1 VGLARP
7 HAKGRCAV
15 ALGGSGSG
23 CLMIKV
29 ELHKLILRPR
39 IWLSAALLCAL
50 PAIVAIF
57 LATTN
62 IAPPPG
68 QGGAFLSAVLRNGSL
83 FPAAALALVLPVFL
97 PLAVAVIAGD
107 SIAGEASTG
116 TLRYLLVRPV
126 GRTKLL
132 LAKLIALA
140 VFVLGAIILVVVT
153 SLILGITLFGNGA
166 EAVGQAGGVTSLS
179 GASLGPLD
187 VVLRLLGAVGYIVL
201 SMVGFGAIAL
211 FLSTIT
217 DSALGAALG
226 AIAILVTSSVL
237 EALEAATVIKPYLPT
252 HYWLSWIDFFRDPIL
267 WRNIDNGVIL
277 QLVYIVLFFAAA
289 WANFATKDV
298 TS

>member
-1 VGLARP
+1 
-7 HAKGRCAV
+7 
-15 ALGGSGSG
+15 
-23 CLMIKV
+23 MITV

-39 IWLSAALLCAL
+39 VWLSVALLCGL
-50 PAIVAIF
+50 PAIVAVF
-57 LATTN
+57 LATTD

-68 QGGAFLSAVLRNGSL
+68 QGSAFLSAVLTNGSL
-83 FPAAALALVLPVFL
+83 YPAAALALVLPVFL

-140 VFVLGAIILVVVT
+140 AFVLGAVVLVVLSSYLIGT
-153 SLILGITLFGNGA
+153 SLFGTGA
-166 EAVGQAGGVTSLS
+166 EAIGGQTGAAVTSLS
-179 GASLGPLD
+179 GASLEPVD
-187 VVLRLLGAVGYIVL
+187 VALRMAGAVGYIVL
-201 SMVGFGAIAL
+201 SMLGFGSIAL
-211 FLSTIT
+211 FLSTLT
-217 DSALGAALG
+217 SSALGAALG
-226 AIAILVTSSVL
+226 ALAVLVTSSVL

-267 WRNIDNGVIL
+267 WRNIESGVTL
-277 QLVYIVLFFAAA
+277 QLVYIGLLFAAA
-289 WANFATKDV
+289 WANFATKDI

>member
-1 VGLARP
+1 
-7 HAKGRCAV
+7 
-15 ALGGSGSG
+15 
-23 CLMIKV
+23 MIRV
-29 ELHKLILRPR
+29 ELHKLVLRPR
-39 IWLSAALLCAL
+39 VWMSVALLCLL
-50 PAIVAIF
+50 PAIVAVF
-57 LATTN
+57 LATTD

-68 QGGAFLSAVLRNGSL
+68 QGAAFLSAVLNNGSL
-83 FPAAALALVLPVFL
+83 FPAAALALVLPIFL

-140 VFVLGAIILVVVT
+140 AFVLGAVLLVVLT
-153 SLILGITLFGNGA
+153 SLAIGTALFGAGA
-166 EAVGQAGGVTSLS
+166 EAVGQAGAVTSLS
-179 GASLGPLD
+179 GASLGPID
-187 VVLRLLGAVGYIVL
+187 VVLRLAGAVGYIVL
-201 SMVGFGAIAL
+201 SMLGFGAIAL
-211 FLSTIT
+211 FLSTLT
-217 DSALGAALG
+217 ESALGAALG
-226 AIAILVTSSVL
+226 AISVLVTSSVL
-237 EALEAATVIKPYLPT
+237 EALEAATVVKPYLPT

-267 WRNIDNGVIL
+267 WRNIDSGITL

>member
-1 VGLARP
+1 VIR
-7 HAKGRCAV
+7 
-15 ALGGSGSG
+15 
-23 CLMIKV
+23 V
-29 ELHKLILRPR
+29 ELHKLVLRPR
-39 IWLSAALLCAL
+39 VWLSAGLLCVL
-50 PAIVAIF
+50 PAVVAIF
-57 LATTN
+57 LATTD

-68 QGGAFLSAVLRNGSL
+68 QGGAFLSAVLSNGSL

-107 SIAGEASTG
+107 SVAGEASTG

-140 VFVLGAIILVVVT
+140 VFVLGAVLLVVVT
-153 SLILGITLFGNGA
+153 SLVLGISLFGSGA

-226 AIAILVTSSVL
+226 AIAVLVTSSVL

-267 WRNIDNGVIL
+267 WRNIDSGVIL
-277 QLVYIVLFFAAA
+277 QLVYIGLFFAAA

>member
-1 VGLARP
+1 
-7 HAKGRCAV
+7 
-15 ALGGSGSG
+15 
-23 CLMIKV
+23 MITV
-29 ELHKLILRPR
+29 ELHKLVLRPR
-39 IWLSAALLCAL
+39 VWLSVALLCAL
-50 PAIVAIF
+50 PAIVAVF
-57 LATTN
+57 LATTD

-68 QGGAFLSAVLRNGSL
+68 QGAVFLSAVLTNGSL
-83 FPAAALALVLPVFL
+83 FPAAALALVLPIFL

-140 VFVLGAIILVVVT
+140 VFVLGAVLLVVLT
-153 SLILGITLFGNGA
+153 SLVIGTTLFGSGA
-166 EAVGQAGGVTSLS
+166 EAVGGQPGAAVTSLS
-179 GASLGPLD
+179 GASLGPMD
-187 VVLRLLGAVGYIVL
+187 VVLRLSGAVGYIVL
-201 SMVGFGAIAL
+201 SMLGFGAIAL
-211 FLSTIT
+211 FLSTLT
-217 DSALGAALG
+217 ESALGAALG
-226 AIAILVTSSVL
+226 AISVLVTSSVL

-267 WRNIDNGVIL
+267 WRNIDSGVQL
-277 QLVYIVLFFAAA
+277 QLVYIGLFFAAA

>member
-1 VGLARP
+1 
-7 HAKGRCAV
+7 
-15 ALGGSGSG
+15 
-23 CLMIKV
+23 MIRV
-29 ELHKLILRPR
+29 ELHKLVLRPR
-39 IWLSAALLCAL
+39 IWLSVALLCGL
-50 PAIVAIF
+50 PAVVAIF
-57 LATTN
+57 LATTEL
-62 IAPPPG
+62 APPPG

-107 SIAGEASTG
+107 SVAGEASTG

-126 GRTKLL
+126 GRTKFL

-140 VFVLGAIILVVVT
+140 VFVLGAVLLVVLT
-153 SLILGITLFGNGA
+153 SLILGVTLFGNGA

-179 GASLGPLD
+179 GASLGPVD
-187 VVLRLLGAVGYIVL
+187 VVSRLLGAIGYIVL
-201 SMVGFGAIAL
+201 SMLGFGAIAL
-211 FLSTIT
+211 FLSTLT

-226 AIAILVTSSVL
+226 AIAVLVTSSVL

-252 HYWLSWIDFFRDPIL
+252 HYWLSWIDFFRDPVL
-267 WRNIDNGVIL
+267 WRNIDSGVIL
-277 QLVYIVLFFAAA
+277 QLVYIGLFFAAA

>member
-1 VGLARP
+1 
-7 HAKGRCAV
+7 
-15 ALGGSGSG
+15 
-23 CLMIKV
+23 MIKV
-29 ELHKLILRPR
+29 ELHKLVLRPR
-39 IWLSAALLCAL
+39 VWLSVGMLCAL
-50 PAIVAIF
+50 PAVVAVF
-57 LATTN
+57 LATTK

-68 QGGAFLSAVLRNGSL
+68 QGAAFLSAVLSNGSL
-83 FPAAALALVLPVFL
+83 YPAAALALVLPVFL

-107 SIAGEASTG
+107 SIAGEATTG

-140 VFVLGAIILVVVT
+140 VFVVGAVVLVVVT
-153 SLILGITLFGNGA
+153 SLIFGITLFGNGDA
-166 EAVGQAGGVTSLS
+166 AAVGQPGGVTSLS

-187 VVLRLLGAVGYIVL
+187 VVFRLLGAVGYIVL
-201 SMVGFGAIAL
+201 SMLGFGAIAL
-211 FLSTIT
+211 FMSTIT

-226 AIAILVTSSVL
+226 AIAVLVTSSVL

-252 HYWLSWIDFFRDPIL
+252 HYWLSWIDFFRDPVA

-277 QLVYIVLFFAAA
+277 QLVYIGLFFGAA